1 MQGKIE
7 EHEDVEPVRGAGGAK
22 SAGPYAIYLAIG
34 ALVVVGLVIWLIG
47 VNAAWAVY
55 TDEADG
61 YSISHPRGWEVIDS
75 MEVGVP
81 DVVQN
86 NEGSV
91 IVSIN
96 TAELGGDADGVTANA
111 IVVGIQ
117 STYESAEIQSIDS
130 FEVDAAD
137 DEKDSYVTTGSFTDN
152 TGREWAFD
160 ELGIVFEDGRIYMVR
175 VSVLPAEAQA
185 QQGTVDRILESFDVS

>member
-55 TDEADG
+55 TDEAGG

-96 TAELGGDADGVTANA
+96 TAELGGGADGVTANA